1 VGVISTLR
9 ATRDPLSNLAYGR
22 RVSSNFPADILEL
35 QVAECDPDARVVT
48 VVGELDALT
57 APDLGA
63 FLTAQLTVAK
73 VVVVNLDGVQFL
85 SSAGLLVLLEANE
98 LASRQDRSLRLVY
111 NSQAVNLALEAAGL
125 G

>member
-1 VGVISTLR
+1 MGVISTLR

-22 RVSSNFPADILEL
+22 RVTNFPADILEL

-73 VVVVNLDGVQFL
+73 VVVVTLMVC
-85 SSAGLLVLLEANE
+85 SSSHLPGC
-98 LASRQDRSLRLVY
+98 SCC
-111 NSQAVNLALEAAGL
+111 
-125 G
+125 